1 MRVIVGRGRHS
12 AGGEATLPR
21 AVETYLMDVGR
32 KYSARGGAF
41 EVQLR
46 RSSRRPGSALTR

>member
-1 MRVIVGRGRHS
+1 VGRGRHS

-21 AVETYLMDVGR
+21 AVQTYLMDAGR

-46 RSSRRPGSALTR
+46 RSSRRPGSALMR